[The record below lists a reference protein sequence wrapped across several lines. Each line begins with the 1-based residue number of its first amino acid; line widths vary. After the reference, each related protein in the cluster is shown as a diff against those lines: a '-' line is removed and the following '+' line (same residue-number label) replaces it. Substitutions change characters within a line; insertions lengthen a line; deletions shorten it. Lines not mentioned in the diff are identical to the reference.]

1 MTNSGN
7 IIIIP
12 YINYMPERL
21 NRRDFLK
28 VSGASIAAALLSE
41 FLAACAEFEAGNN
54 LVWMPPVL
62 DYYHG
67 IIKREADLYG
77 INPSIIPIMFL
88 IESGFYSLADSGVA
102 KGLGQITESTGKII
116 AERMGLGKYDLFN
129 PETNIMMS
137 TFWLSELLKEHKNI
151 DDAVCAYYTTNY
163 KRCGEYNNWVL
174 PMYDDRNRIK
184 SAAFDN
190 WLGVKK
196 GGDLAL
202 AFQEQNSWGVLDI
215 SFSDWLYNRNGQNNS
230 PGTMS
235 NSNCRTV
242 TKDTLPHLIHA
253 KDTFDVENDRK
264 DPYSVI
270 SGDNSS
276 SVWRERLDDPARA
289 IFCDNFNK

>member
-1 MTNSGN
+1 MS
-7 IIIIP
+7 ID
-12 YINYMPERL
+12 
-21 NRRDFLK
+21 RREFLK
-28 VSGASIAAALLSE
+28 LSFAAGALL
-41 FLAACAEFEAGNN
+41 FLPTACAEFEAGNN

-174 PMYDDRNRIK
+174 PMYDDRNRKK

-215 SFSDWLYNRNGQNNS
+215 SFSDWLYNRNGQNEKQNNNS
-230 PGTMS
+230 GITS

-242 TKDTLPHLIHA
+242 NAPGELPNIVHENETVGGITVETFIPNSNNPYDTAYEIWQELGAVPGKIEVC
-253 KDTFDVENDRK
+253 TR
-264 DPYSVI
+264 
-270 SGDNSS
+270 
-276 SVWRERLDDPARA
+276 
-289 IFCDNFNK
+289 

>member
-1 MTNSGN
+1 MS
-7 IIIIP
+7 ID
-12 YINYMPERL
+12 
-21 NRRDFLK
+21 RREFLK
-28 VSGASIAAALLSE
+28 LSFAAGALL
-41 FLAACAEFEAGNN
+41 FLPTACAEFEAGNN

-88 IESGFYSLADSGVA
+88 IESWFYSLADSGVA

-174 PMYDDRNRIK
+174 PIFVDLNRKK
-184 SAAFDN
+184 STAFDN

-215 SFSDWLYNRNGQNNS
+215 SFSDWLYNRHGRNNEQENGS
-230 PGTMS
+230 STVG

-242 TKDTLPHLIHA
+242 KAPGELPSIIHPNDTIG
-253 KDTFDVENDRK
+253 KITVE
-264 DPYSVI
+264 P
-270 SGDNSS
+270 GDSA
-276 SVWRERLDDPARA
+276 WKLWKR
-289 IFCDNFNK
+289 